1 MLTQGQSQNV
11 SATSGRDR
19 KTPKMALYF
28 TIAGSCLSLATGF
41 YPGLNLGIGFVRA
54 VLDYLMDLGSREI
67 PTIQP
72 IKVFEPCFYA
82 LNIST
87 LTLKGSQ

>member
-1 MLTQGQSQNV
+1 
-11 SATSGRDR
+11 
-19 KTPKMALYF
+19 MALYF

-41 YPGLNLGIGFVRA
+41 YPGLNLGIGFVRV

-72 IKVFEPCFYA
+72 IKVFEGSNFEPCFYA
-82 LNIST
+82 LNLST
-87 LTLKGSQ
+87 LTLK